1 MKINSWALTVT
12 WDDGTSYDV
21 SIRVPMR
28 LSADIERFID
38 GVEEEDNAD
47 RQEDAE

>member
-38 GVEEEDNAD
+38 GVEEEDNE
-47 RQEDAE
+47 EDAE

>member
-1 MKINSWALTVT
+1 MAKITSWALTVI

-28 LSADIERFID
+28 LSGDIERFID
-38 GVEEEDNAD
+38 GVEEEDNE
-47 RQEDAE
+47 EDAE